1 MTRTLKRLNASENDE
16 MRDLYVQ
23 GEDTPN
29 GRKYPTLVELAERFD
44 VGLATVHRKCKDGNW
59 EEARSVFESRFKEER
74 DQERR
79 KELLSNSVEFDSNS
93 LKLAK
98 TLQAEIGK
106 VLQTAARKRKQDP
119 EKDFT
124 FSAST
129 LTQLANALSICHKTG
144 RLALGESTENTNVSG
159 SIKANEALDE
169 AFSIVEQLAR
179 TRGGGTAEL
188 H

>member
-1 MTRTLKRLNASENDE
+1 

-44 VGLATVHRKCKDGNW
+44 VGLATVHRRSKEGNW
-59 EEARSVFESRFKEER
+59 EEARSVFESRFDQER

-79 KELLSNSVEFDSNS
+79 KELLSNSVEFDSKS

-98 TLQAEIGK
+98 TLQAEIGN
-106 VLQTAARKRKQDP
+106 VLQTAAIKRKKDP
-119 EKDFT
+119 DGDYS
-124 FSAST
+124 FSASA

-144 RLALGESTENTNVSG
+144 RLALGESTENTHVNG
-159 SIKANEALDE
+159 SIKASEALDE

-179 TRGGGTAEL
+179 ARSGGSAEL